1 MVLLPSNRRKNR
13 IGITDELPR
22 WRTIGWNIVF
32 VAVEASLICWAHFSA
47 GVSWTAIG
55 LGLGGVTV
63 AGVALFAYVAL
74 VGTPRAI
81 RRHHAQLR
89 AYAAAS
95 ATSPSRGR
103 EPLDEVVD
111 SQSTPHQT
119 APSLTVRASRAR

>member
-1 MVLLPSNRRKNR
+1 MTEIRTAPGYYRRDGRFVPPASTLRPTRRREQGIVLLPSNRRKNR

-22 WRTIGWNIVF
+22 WRMIGWNIVF
-32 VAVEASLICWAHFSA
+32 VALEASLICWAHFSA

-89 AYAAAS
+89 
-95 ATSPSRGR
+95 
-103 EPLDEVVD
+103 
-111 SQSTPHQT
+111 
-119 APSLTVRASRAR
+119 